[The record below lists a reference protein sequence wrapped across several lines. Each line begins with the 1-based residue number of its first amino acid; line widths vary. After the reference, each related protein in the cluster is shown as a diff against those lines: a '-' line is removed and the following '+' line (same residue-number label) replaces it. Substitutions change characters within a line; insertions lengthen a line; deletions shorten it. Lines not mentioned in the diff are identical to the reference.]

1 MRGHAQRLGSVFLT
15 FTSSMKFLQFSIVVS
30 FSLCTIG
37 NALNC
42 PPLEM
47 NGSSQYE
54 LVSRLTH
61 RCRYDPQV
69 RPVLVHGEPLAVRA
83 RLYIYHLQM
92 KHSTALYYLVD
103 HRSLRY
109 PCQFASQVKSFDR
122 CSVHIFQCG
131 DQSTR
136 RSLQDSFVFQW
147 PLVGQFV
154 FG

>member
-1 MRGHAQRLGSVFLT
+1 
-15 FTSSMKFLQFSIVVS
+15 MKFLQFSIVVS

-92 KHSTALYYLVD
+92 KHSTALTTVVFGTPVSLR
-103 HRSLRY
+103 HRSRVLIDAQY
-109 PCQFASQVKSFDR
+109 TSFSAAIRAHGAR
-122 CSVHIFQCG
+122 CRTPS
-131 DQSTR
+131 
-136 RSLQDSFVFQW
+136 SFNGLW
-147 PLVGQFV
+147 
-154 FG
+154 